1 MSSHTELNEEN
12 QTPARSEGLSDRQLS
27 ALAPDLFDEPEKKES
42 LIALRDLHRK
52 YDSVYQQYMQAKIRL
67 EETYVNDVKP
77 IMDQRKQYLDRADIH
92 NFWSC
97 VFDNC
102 DTLRDNITAK
112 DAVALRYLTDVSS
125 ETKTIN
131 TVAESPLNNPDW
143 PVGSFV
149 LRFRFRHNP
158 FFDDQVLTKSYVM
171 CEHDFE
177 HLAETI
183 GCSIAWKPGK
193 DLTVKTLRKKTQN
206 GKILVR
212 KQSTDSF
219 FNFFKPPKLP
229 DEDDEDADPTLVD
242 EIEEVLDADFEIAE
256 CLRDDVI
263 PRALLYF
270 LDIANQSEGFS
281 LHGTSEEEDVEDRS
295 DNDDGGADAHDD
307 AAAV

>member
-1 MSSHTELNEEN
+1 MSSHTEPHEES
-12 QTPARSEGLSDRQLS
+12 QAPERSEALSDRQLS
-27 ALAPDLFDEPEKKES
+27 LLAPDLFDEPEKKAS
-42 LIALRDLHRK
+42 LLALRDLHRN
-52 YDSVYQQYMQAKIRL
+52 YDSVYQQYIQAKIRL

-77 IMDQRKQYLDRADIH
+77 IMDQRKQYLDRADIY

-102 DTLRDNITAK
+102 DTLRDNITMK
-112 DAVALRYLTDVSS
+112 DAAALRYLTDVSC

-158 FFDDQVLTKSYVM
+158 YFEDQVLTKAYVM
-171 CEHDFE
+171 CDHDFE
-177 HLAETI
+177 HPSETI
-183 GCSIAWKPGK
+183 GCSIVWKPGK

-229 DEDDEDADPTLVD
+229 DEDDEEVDPTLVE

-270 LDIANQSEGFS
+270 LDVANQSECYS
-281 LHGTSEEEDVEDRS
+281 NHDSSEEQDVEDRS
-295 DNDDGGADAHDD
+295 DNDGDDADVDDDADAM
-307 AAAV
+307 